1 MALISAVF
9 SSYRPFQKIF
19 LYKMV
24 FRAVL
29 NAILDRFPL
38 QNGFLDT
45 DIGKTALYSAL
56 FSQLLE
62 RLLIFQLLEP

>member
-1 MALISAVF
+1 
-9 SSYRPFQKIF
+9 
-19 LYKMV
+19 MV

-45 DIGKTALYSAL
+45 DIGKTSPSLAL
-56 FSQLLE
+56 FFQFME
-62 RLLIFQLLEP
+62 RPLTFQLLEP

>member
-1 MALISAVF
+1 
-9 SSYRPFQKIF
+9 
-19 LYKMV
+19 MV